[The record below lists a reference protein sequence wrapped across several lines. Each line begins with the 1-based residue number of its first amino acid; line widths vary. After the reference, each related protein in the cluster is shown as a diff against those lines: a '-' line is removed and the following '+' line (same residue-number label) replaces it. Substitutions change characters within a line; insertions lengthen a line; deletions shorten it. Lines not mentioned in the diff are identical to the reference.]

1 MTASKAVLFIE
12 LIDKQNEEVEF
23 RITDEGRQ
31 IIESI
36 NNKLVAPFDQISVI
50 TIAGPQRTGKSF
62 LANRLLNRMSGFAI
76 GPSTVPCTKGIWI
89 WSQPVLLNDMMVVI
103 MDTEGLFS
111 VCNLDFSQS
120 GTQLRTARY
129 WRCRC
134 YCRPS

>member
-1 MTASKAVLFIE
+1 MTASKAVLFVE
-12 LIDKQNEEVEF
+12 LIDKGNDQVDF

-36 NNKLVAPFDQISVI
+36 NNKLVGMDHQISVI

-62 LANRLLNRMSGFAI
+62 LANRLLNRMNGFAI

-89 WSQPVLLNDMMVVI
+89 WSQPVQMNDMMVVI

-111 VCNLDFSQS
+111 VCRLE
-120 GTQLRTARY
+120 
-129 WRCRC
+129 
-134 YCRPS
+134 